1 MTLDEFIRVLNTHG
15 CRPRKSGGG
24 YVARCP
30 AHEDKEPSLSV
41 KEGNKGRVI
50 KCHAG
55 CSTENILAALSLSVS
70 DLFDGPSDDFESR
83 IVETYDYTDETG
95 ELLFQA
101 LRLLP
106 IGGGRKTFQQ
116 RRPDGSGGWARN
128 LDGVRRV
135 LYRLPAVHAAV
146 SARKAIWI
154 AEGEKDVH
162 SLERLGF
169 VATTAPMG
177 AGKWRDEYTDSL
189 RGCPAALVVCDC
201 DGSEQKPKGRQHA
214 RAVCASLYK
223 QKIPCRLID
232 LAPDRD
238 DGYDVTDFALQHG
251 DNTRAELERLAKLAP
266 WWPQA
271 EPPKL
276 EVVSFGDFASAV
288 GDYDDS
294 LDYVGAL
301 VRGGERLH
309 VLGPIGHG
317 KTTFM
322 AEALAAAAL
331 GRDFLGFRGK
341 GGLRVLYVE
350 LGDMTPHEVRTA
362 FIAAGFDPRH
372 AHLDLALLPDGL
384 EIDRSEQDRRRLE
397 SVFASY
403 DIVAI
408 DPWYKLLGEEQ
419 ADGMRNARV
428 VTSFLD
434 GLRDRYPKTA
444 TMIGF
449 HTHEPQQG
457 RQLRGVG
464 SASGFKV
471 FQKGANCAVIFERIA
486 GDRSRVLWAKTRN
499 PRLPK
504 MYEAWEVEWQRGH
517 GFRRV
522 DGETPGQQQLAA

>member
-1 MTLDEFIRVLNTHG
+1 MTLAEFTSALERHD
-15 CRPRKSGGG
+15 CRPKRGK
-24 YVARCP
+24 ALCP
-30 AHEDKEPSLSV
+30 AHDDKEPSLSFR
-41 KEGNKGRVI
+41 EGEKGLIVI

-55 CSTENILAALSLSVS
+55 CSFESIISALGIDSLS
-70 DLFDGPSDDFESR
+70 DRQPDDFESR
-83 IVETYDYTDETG
+83 IVETYDYTDEAG

-101 LRLLP
+101 VRLRDP
-106 IGGGRKTFQQ
+106 KSFRQ
-116 RRPDGSGGWARN
+116 RRRRN
-128 LDGVRRV
+128 GEWEWSLGDVRRV
-135 LYRLPAVHAAV
+135 LYRLPDVRAAV
-146 SARKAIWI
+146 SARKAVWV
-154 AEGEKDVH
+154 AEGEKDVEA
-162 SLERLGF
+162 LVRLGF
-169 VATTAPMG
+169 SATTAPLG
-177 AGKWRDEYTDSL
+177 AGKWRDEYSDSL
-189 RGCPAALVVCDC
+189 RGCPVALVVADC

-214 RAVCASLYK
+214 RAVCESLHK
-223 QKIPCRLID
+223 QRIPCKLID

-238 DGYDVTDFALQHG
+238 DGYDVADFTLQHG
-251 DNTRAELERLAKLAP
+251 DNARAELEQLARRVP
-266 WWPQA
+266 RWPES

-276 EVVSFGDFASAV
+276 SVISFQDFADAV

-331 GRDFLGFRGK
+331 GRDFLGLQGK
-341 GGLRVLYVE
+341 GNLRVLYVE
-350 LGDMTPHEVRTA
+350 LGDMTPHEVRTT
-362 FIAAGFDPRH
+362 FMAAGFDPRH
-372 AHLDLALLPDGL
+372 RQLDLALLPDGL

-397 SVFASY
+397 SVFAKY

-419 ADGMRNARV
+419 ADGMKGARL

-444 TMIGF
+444 AMIGF
-449 HTHEPQQG
+449 HTREPQQG
-457 RQLRGVG
+457 QQLRGLG
-464 SASGFKV
+464 AASGYKT
-471 FQKGANCAVIFERIA
+471 FQRGANTAVIFERIA
-486 GDRSRVLWAKTRN
+486 GDRSRILWAKTRN

-522 DGETPGQQQLAA
+522 DGEHPGQQQLAA